1 MMMQED
7 CEVKR
12 IELADRHCDE
22 MDVHRTSQSRCFPR
36 SRRYLQIQTLL
47 CFVKTQ
53 GSSCAASWVL
63 LLLLLMQLLLLL
75 SLVARE

>member
-1 MMMQED
+1 M
-7 CEVKR
+7 
-12 IELADRHCDE
+12 
-22 MDVHRTSQSRCFPR
+22 
-36 SRRYLQIQTLL
+36 LL

-53 GSSCAASWVL
+53 GSSYAASWVL